1 MKKVFAVLVALA
13 LVLTMGTTLALAAD
27 GDTTKGTITITNA
40 FPGSEYKVF
49 KMLNFTPSNA
59 AGDKGIYTIVDGWA
73 DFFAAAPATDYFE
86 VVTVGEG
93 NEAQTTVV
101 LKKGVTTVDQTLAK
115 AALNYATGKNIAAV
129 ATSTAPAAEEGKD
142 RSEVKFTGL
151 DLGYYVIDTSAGTM
165 TALTRATNEVTAAE
179 KNEMPNINKEVQE
192 DKDNTWGKVNDA
204 DIDQVVNYKSTITV
218 GLEAVNYIMHD
229 TMEKGLTFDAESV
242 HVEDKNGPVDPSN
255 YEVIEGGIVK
265 EGQADGHTFD
275 IVFKDSYISTLA
287 KNDQIT
293 VYYSATLNENAYI
306 GPEKGNDNTV
316 YLTAGEKNE
325 WETAEHKTSTY
336 TWMIDVFKYTAE
348 GTEDKTPL
356 AGAKFQLLDKD
367 GVAIKFTKVEG
378 EAVPTYKV
386 DKEGTI
392 DTIETDTKGKF
403 EIVGLDEGVYSLHE
417 TEAPKGYNKLAQD
430 LAVVITSNH
439 YDDTLKAD
447 YDINDADPATIEVE
461 NKSGG
466 LFPETG
472 GIGTVIF
479 YVIGGLLMLGAF
491 VFLVSKKRMASFA

>member
-1 MKKVFAVLVALA
+1 MKKLFAVLVALA
-13 LVLTMGTTLALAAD
+13 LVLTMGTTFALAAE
-27 GDTTKGTITITNA
+27 TTGTITITKA
-40 FPGSEYKVF
+40 YPGSEYKVF
-49 KMLNFTPSNA
+49 KMLNFTPNNA

-73 DFFAAAPATDYFE
+73 DFFNKAPATDYFK

-93 NEAQTTVV
+93 DEAQTTVV
-101 LKKGVTTVDQTLAK
+101 LKDGVTAVDQKLAK
-115 AALNYATGKNIAAV
+115 AALNYATEKSIAAV

-179 KNEMPNINKEVQE
+179 KNEMPNIDKEVQE

-229 TMEKGLTFDAESV
+229 TMEKGLTFNNDV
-242 HVEDKNGPVDPSN
+242 VVKVGDKV
-255 YEVIEGGIVK
+255 YENSDTVTYYTVNTNPG
-265 EGQADGHTFD
+265 DGHTFD
-275 IVFKDSYISTLA
+275 VVFENSFISTLA

-293 VYYSATLNENAYI
+293 VYYSAILNENAYI

-367 GVAIKFTKVEG
+367 GKAIKFSEVADKD
-378 EAVPTYKV
+378 VPTYRV
-386 DKEGTI
+386 DADGTT
-392 DTIETDTKGKF
+392 DTITTTADGKF
-403 EIVGLDEGVYSLHE
+403 EIVGLDEGVYKLHE
-417 TEAPKGYNKLAQD
+417 TEAPKGYNKLAND
-430 LAVVITSNH
+430 ITVNITSTH
-439 YDDTLKAD
+439 YDETLKAE
-447 YDINDADPATIEVE
+447 YAFSSGEGEATKTGTIEVE